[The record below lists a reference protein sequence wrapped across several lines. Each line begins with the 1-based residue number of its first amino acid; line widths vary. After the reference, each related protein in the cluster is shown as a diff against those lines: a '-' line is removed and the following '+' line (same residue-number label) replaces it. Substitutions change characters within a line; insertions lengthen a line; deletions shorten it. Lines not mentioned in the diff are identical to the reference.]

1 MSCGTHLQS
10 KSVSGSWTFFERSAL
25 TAECYLVTIH
35 ARKPA
40 MSASRIKVLPAT

>member
-1 MSCGTHLQS
+1 MAHIC
-10 KSVSGSWTFFERSAL
+10 KVSVRVCERILDFLERSAL
-25 TAECYLVTIH
+25 TAECYLVTTH